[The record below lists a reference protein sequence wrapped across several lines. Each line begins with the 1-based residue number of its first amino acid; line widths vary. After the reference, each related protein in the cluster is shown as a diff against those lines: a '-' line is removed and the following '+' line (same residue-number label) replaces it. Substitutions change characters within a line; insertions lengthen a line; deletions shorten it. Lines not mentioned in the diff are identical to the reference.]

1 MLETKQMLEHFE
13 KAFPE
18 KCPSPTMTDREIW
31 IYAGQVKM
39 LRIIRA
45 KFEEAT
51 EKYKPEVLT

>member
-1 MLETKQMLEHFE
+1 MLETKQMLEYFE

-18 KCPSPTMTDREIW
+18 KCPTESMTERAIW